1 MSRPK
6 PTPTIDYFAVRDPD
20 DLAHMTLWRRTA
32 RGFAPFDGQ
41 LRIGRARAYAAA
53 KGAAWQAAV
62 DAAIAVD
69 PHAGARDFADLGK
82 CCVCARVLKDRDDQ
96 VVGIHQACRNAMD
109 PADAAAYTEALL
121 ASHGLS
127 LEDADAPA
135 V

>member
-1 MSRPK
+1 MSRRPL
-6 PTPTIDYFAVRDPD
+6 TISYFAVRDPD
-20 DLAHMTLWRRTA
+20 DESHMTLWRRA
-32 RGFAPFDGQ
+32 AGGFTPYAGQ
-41 LRIGRARAYAAA
+41 LQLPAARAAAAA
-53 KGAAWQAAV
+53 KGTAWQAAI
-62 DAAIAVD
+62 DTAIDVD
-69 PHAGARDFADLGK
+69 PHAAARDFADLGK

-96 VVGIHQACRNAMD
+96 VVGIHQTCRTAMD